1 MTKEWDEVEEGGK
14 RQVMGEIE
22 LYLSELHGPADF
34 NDMFLDYEAVFKKSG
49 TRLNWKTDDP
59 TYDGLSL
66 IGTGVP
72 FSFFEQYMIIDEYG
86 LRLGGYAIISVF
98 LIVSLFSRNLT
109 VGFGT
114 SFVVATTMFELVGL
128 LGLAGIKMSALPVVT
143 ILSCI
148 GIIVE
153 FVGHIA
159 NSFAVGPE
167 GVAWATGEDRMV
179 FCLETVALPIIDGS
193 ISTLLGIV
201 MLGASKFAFVRRYFF
216 LPYVI
221 IVALG
226 GFNGLVFLPL
236 TLNLSWDAMTKLTG
250 RGKGRNGADDSV
262 PLVGGQSTP
271 KKIASVQPV
280 GGEEGSESGKN
291 STAAVPALQLP
302 VTH

>member
-1 MTKEWDEVEEGGK
+1 
-14 RQVMGEIE
+14 
-22 LYLSELHGPADF
+22 
-34 NDMFLDYEAVFKKSG
+34 
-49 TRLNWKTDDP
+49 
-59 TYDGLSL
+59 
-66 IGTGVP
+66 
-72 FSFFEQYMIIDEYG
+72 
-86 LRLGGYAIISVF
+86 
-98 LIVSLFSRNLT
+98 
-109 VGFGT
+109 
-114 SFVVATTMFELVGL
+114 
-128 LGLAGIKMSALPVVT
+128 
-143 ILSCI
+143 
-148 GIIVE
+148 
-153 FVGHIA
+153 
-159 NSFAVGPE
+159 
-167 GVAWATGEDRMV
+167 MV

-226 GFNGLVFLPL
+226 GFNGLVFLPF

-250 RGKGRNGADDSV
+250 RGRGRKGRADDSV